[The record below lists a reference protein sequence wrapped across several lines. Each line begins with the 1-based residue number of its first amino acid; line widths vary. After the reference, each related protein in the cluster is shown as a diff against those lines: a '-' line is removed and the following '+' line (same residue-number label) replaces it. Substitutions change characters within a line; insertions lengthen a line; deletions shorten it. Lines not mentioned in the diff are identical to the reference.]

1 MPDGTR
7 QTSATSSCLFS
18 NIFSSLPPFH
28 AARYNQ
34 QLFYPCGVIAS
45 MSLAKTYT
53 LADVTRWYSMHE
65 LNKAKPYLNSIT
77 QLTVQ
82 PNKITAQVKGTA
94 KHPYSVEIF
103 FENDMA
109 DMPGMRPMCSCP
121 VGYKCK
127 HTAAVLLSAL
137 SLPRTPVVNPA
148 LLEWVEAF
156 RKAQAVPAKKK
167 AKPSLRPEHL
177 CYALMKSF
185 NSSGYF
191 VGTYKAKMSADG
203 QLLGSMEEW
212 NNVERALIK
221 PPMFVTDED
230 LPILRLLWKQREKY
244 DGNILLGKQGNEIL
258 TSLLAS
264 GRFFCMERVAGN
276 RYVLSAPIRL
286 KQGEVREAR
295 LDWGADEAGHMVPRV
310 IRSGAAVVVLPLP
323 EATWYLDA
331 KAGEIG
337 LLKLAQTPAQIAQ
350 LLSMPPL
357 REVDVPV
364 VSEVL
369 REMVPDLPA
378 PTTSRLRSLEA
389 QLKPLLLLETS
400 VPAYMGRFRGYGF
413 GTQVRD
419 WAYVRFRYGEAL
431 MPPDH
436 PGEFVTLQSG
446 ETVRVKRDLKQEQ
459 RYLKSLADFGLEEM
473 PRFGLSG
480 VTLDQP
486 VYVLEGEKAWPAF
499 MKLAVPQMK
508 TAGWEVVVPQGFRHH
523 VLEVEAWVGEFDE
536 QEDGWFSLNMGIV
549 VNGQRLPLAPMLH
562 ELFKTDQRWLDAI
575 LLDRMKDNEA
585 IELRLPEGGTV
596 RVPAERVKP
605 LARTL
610 IELFDGRA
618 GTEEIRLSRYDV
630 ARIDALAGMERW
642 QFKGVDA
649 VASLAGKLKNTSGI
663 QAVEAPEGF
672 ALQLRHYQLEGLAWL
687 QFLREQGLAGIL
699 ADDMGLGKTAQ
710 TLAHLLLEKQSGR
723 MDRPSLVVLPTSLI
737 FNWKREAERFAPQLR
752 LLSLHGKERA
762 DHFPL
767 IASHDV
773 ILTTYPLLW
782 RDEAALL
789 EYNYHLLILD
799 EAQTVKNVSSQAA
812 QVVRRLNARH
822 RLCLTGTP
830 LENHLGELW
839 AQFDFLL
846 PGLLGDAKGFTKT
859 WRTPI
864 EKHGNRLRRDL
875 LAQRVR
881 PFIMR
886 RRKED
891 VATELPPKTLIVRT
905 VELEGMQRD
914 LYETVRIAMDQRVR
928 EEIAEKGFARSHIII
943 LDALLKL
950 RQVCCDPRLL
960 KLASAKKVKEH
971 AKLDLLMEMLPE
983 LVSEGRRILVFS
995 QFTSMLELIEEELA
1009 KEKLT
1014 YVKLTGDT
1022 QNREEVVR
1030 RFQDGEVPI
1039 FLISLKA
1046 GGVGLNLTTAD
1057 TVIHYDPWWNPAVE
1071 NQATDRA
1078 HRLGQTKNVFVYKL
1092 VVAGSIEEKILAL
1105 QEKKAELA
1113 AGILSEDST
1122 GLTKFGEADIA
1133 ALLAPLPKDES
1144 E

>member
-1 MPDGTR
+1 
-7 QTSATSSCLFS
+7 
-18 NIFSSLPPFH
+18 
-28 AARYNQ
+28 
-34 QLFYPCGVIAS
+34 

-65 LNKAKPYLNSIT
+65 LNKAKAYLNSIT

-82 PNKITAQVKGTA
+82 SDKITALVKGTA
-94 KHPYSVEIF
+94 KQPYAVQIF
-103 FENDMA
+103 FEDDTA

-167 AKPSLRPEHL
+167 PKPAQRTEHL
-177 CYALMKSF
+177 CYVLLKSL
-185 NSSGYF
+185 NSDGYF
-191 VGTYKAKMSADG
+191 IGTYKARLSADG
-203 QLLGSMEEW
+203 QLLGQLEEW
-212 NNVERALIK
+212 SNVERALIK
-221 PPMFVTDED
+221 PPLFVSDED
-230 LPILRLLWKQREKY
+230 LPVLRLLWKQREKF

-258 TSLLAS
+258 TSLLEI

-295 LDWGADEAGHMVPRV
+295 LDWGADESGRMVPKI
-310 IRSGAAVVVLPLP
+310 IRSGGAVVVLPLP
-323 EATWYLDA
+323 EATWYLDT

-337 LLKLAQTPAQIAQ
+337 LLKLAQTPPQIAQ

-357 REVDVPV
+357 REIDVPV
-364 VSEVL
+364 VSEML

-378 PTTSRLRSLEA
+378 PTTARLRALDAS
-389 QLKPLLLLETS
+389 PVPMLLLDTS
-400 VPAYMGRFRGYGF
+400 LPAYMGRFRGYGF

-419 WAYVRFRYGEAL
+419 WACVEFRYGEAIL
-431 MPPDH
+431 SPDH
-436 PGEFVTLQSG
+436 PGEFVSLQNG
-446 ETVRVKRDLKQEQ
+446 ETVRVKRDLKLEQ
-459 RYLKSLADFGLEEM
+459 RFVQSLARYGLEEM
-473 PRFGLSG
+473 SRFGMAG
-480 VTLDQP
+480 ATPDQTM
-486 VYVLEGEKAWPAF
+486 YGLESEKAWSQF
-499 MKLAVPQMK
+499 MKVALPEMK
-508 TAGWEVVVPQGFRHH
+508 AAGWEILIPQGFRHH

-536 QEDGWFSLNMGIV
+536 KEDGWFSLNMGIV
-549 VNGQRLPLAPMLH
+549 VNGQRLALAPMLH
-562 ELFKTDQRWLDAI
+562 ELFKVDPRWLDAI

-585 IELRLPEGGTV
+585 IELRLPDGGAV
-596 RVPAERVKP
+596 RVPAERIKP

-610 IELFDGRA
+610 IELFDGKA
-618 GTEEIRLSRYDV
+618 PGDEIRLSRYDV
-630 ARIDALAGMERW
+630 ARIDALACMERW

-649 VASLAGKLKNTSGI
+649 VASLAEKLKNTAGI
-663 QAVEAPEGF
+663 QAVEPPEGF

-737 FNWKREAERFAPQLR
+737 FNWKREAERFAPELR
-752 LLSLHGKERA
+752 MLSLHGKERA
-762 DHFPL
+762 EHFPL
-767 IASHDV
+767 IAEHDV

-789 EYNYHLLILD
+789 EHNYHLLILD

-864 EKHGNRLRRDL
+864 EKHGNRMRRDL

-905 VELEGMQRD
+905 VELAGTQRD

-960 KLASAKKVKEH
+960 KLSSAKKVKEH

-995 QFTSMLELIEEELA
+995 QFTSMLELIEAELTA
-1009 KEKLT
+1009 EKLT

-1030 RFQDGEVPI
+1030 QFQEGEVPI

-1113 AGILSEDST
+1113 AGILSEDSA

-1133 ALLAPLPKDES
+1133 ALLAPLPRDE
-1144 E
+1144 EE

>member
-1 MPDGTR
+1 
-7 QTSATSSCLFS
+7 
-18 NIFSSLPPFH
+18 
-28 AARYNQ
+28 
-34 QLFYPCGVIAS
+34 

-65 LNKAKPYLNSIT
+65 LHKAKAYLNSIT
-77 QLTVQ
+77 QIAVQ
-82 PNKITAQVKGTA
+82 PDRITAQVRGTA
-94 KHPYSVEIF
+94 KLPYAVEISF
-103 FENDMA
+103 AAGDAGKSVIE
-109 DMPGMRPMCSCP
+109 PVCSCP

-137 SLPRTPVVNPA
+137 SLPRAPVVNPA
-148 LLEWVEAF
+148 LLEWVESF
-156 RKAQAVPAKKK
+156 RKTQSVAVKRK
-167 AKPSLRPEHL
+167 AKPAVSPERL
-177 CYALMKSF
+177 CYVLMKSF
-185 NSSGYF
+185 NAASYLIGI
-191 VGTYKAKMSADG
+191 YKCKMSSDG
-203 QLLGSMEEW
+203 NLQGRMEEW
-212 NNVERALIK
+212 SNVERALIK
-221 PPMFVTDED
+221 PPLFVTDED
-230 LPILRLLWKQREKY
+230 LPVLRLLLRQRDKH
-244 DGNILLGKQGNEIL
+244 DGNIIAGKQGNEIL
-258 TSLLAS
+258 LSLLES
-264 GRFFCMERVAGN
+264 GRFFCMERIPGN
-276 RYVLSAPIRL
+276 RYVLSEPVRL
-286 KQGEVREAR
+286 KQGKVRDAR
-295 LDWGADEAGHMVPRV
+295 LDWGADESGNMVPRI
-310 IRSGAAVVVLPLP
+310 IRSGAVVEVLPMTD
-323 EATWYLDA
+323 ATWYLDVQ
-331 KAGEIG
+331 AGEIG
-337 LLKLAQTPAQIAQ
+337 LLKLAQTPQQIAQ
-350 LLSMPPL
+350 LLNMPPL
-357 REVDVPV
+357 REIDVPV

-369 REMVPDLPA
+369 REMVPDLPP
-378 PTTSRLRSLEA
+378 PTTTRLRTLSAVLV
-389 QLKPLLLLETS
+389 PMLLLETS
-400 VPAYMGRFRGYGF
+400 ELAYMGRFRGYAY
-413 GTQVRD
+413 GTQMRD
-419 WAYVRFRYGEAL
+419 WVHVQFRYGEAVL
-431 MPPDH
+431 PTDH
-436 PGEFVTLQSG
+436 PGDFVSLNNG
-446 ETVRVKRDLKQEQ
+446 ETVRVKRDARLEQ
-459 RYLKSLADFGLEEM
+459 RFLKSLEGFGLEEM
-473 PRFGLSG
+473 PRFGILG
-480 VTLDQP
+480 NIPNHP
-486 VYVLEGEKAWPAF
+486 VYVLENERAWPQF
-499 MKLAVPQMK
+499 MQQALPKLRA
-508 TAGWEVVVPQGFRHH
+508 AGWEVVVPQSFRHH

-536 QEDGWFSLNMGIV
+536 REDGWFSLNMGIV
-549 VNGQRLPLAPMLH
+549 VNGQRLPLAPLLH
-562 ELFKTDQRWLDAI
+562 GLFKTDPRWLDPI
-575 LLDRMKDNEA
+575 LLANMKDDETV
-585 IELRLPEGGTV
+585 ELSLPDGGIV
-596 RVPAERVKP
+596 KVKAERIMP

-610 IELFDGRA
+610 IELFDGK
-618 GTEEIRLSRYDV
+618 GGSEEIRLSRYDV

-642 QFKGVDA
+642 QFKGADA
-649 VASLAGKLKNTSGI
+649 LTSLAERLRNTAGI
-663 QAVEAPEGF
+663 QPVQPPEGF
-672 ALQLRHYQLEGLAWL
+672 ALQLRHYQLEGLSWL
-687 QFLREQGLAGIL
+687 QFLRAQGLAGIL

-710 TLAHLLLEKQSGR
+710 ALAHLLLEKQSGR

-737 FNWKREAERFAPQLR
+737 FNWKIEAKRFAPQLKM
-752 LLSLHGKERA
+752 LSLHGKERA
-762 DHFPL
+762 EHFPL
-767 IASHDV
+767 IAEHDV
-773 ILTTYPLLW
+773 VLTTYPLLW
-782 RDEAALL
+782 RDEEALL
-789 EYNYHLLILD
+789 EYDYHLLILD

-812 QVVRRLNARH
+812 QVVRRLKARH

-846 PGLLGDAKGFTKT
+846 PGLLGDARGFTRT

-864 EKHGNRLRRDL
+864 EKHGNQARRDL
-875 LAQRVR
+875 LAQRVK

-891 VATELPPKTLIVRT
+891 VAKELPPKTQIIRT
-905 VELEGMQRD
+905 VELEGGQRD

-960 KLASAKKVKEH
+960 KLSSAKKVKER

-983 LVSEGRRILVFS
+983 LVGEDRRILVFS

-1009 KEKLT
+1009 KEKLA

-1113 AGILSEDST
+1113 AGILSEDSA

-1133 ALLAPLPKDES
+1133 ALLAPLPNDED

>member
-1 MPDGTR
+1 
-7 QTSATSSCLFS
+7 
-18 NIFSSLPPFH
+18 
-28 AARYNQ
+28 
-34 QLFYPCGVIAS
+34 

-53 LADVTRWYSMHE
+53 LADVTRWYSMPE
-65 LNKAKPYLNSIT
+65 LHKAKAYLNSIN
-77 QLTVQ
+77 QLSVQ
-82 PNKITAQVKGTA
+82 PGKITAQVKGTA
-94 KHPYSVEIF
+94 KYPYAVEIF
-103 FENDMA
+103 FEEDMVGA
-109 DMPGMRPMCSCP
+109 QGIKPMCSCP

-137 SLPRTPVVNPA
+137 SLPRTPTVNPA

-156 RKAQAVPAKKK
+156 RKAQAVPVRKK
-167 AKPSLRPEHL
+167 AKTALRTERL
-177 CYALMKSF
+177 CYALMKSI
-185 NSSGYF
+185 NSDNYI
-191 VGTYKAKMSADG
+191 VGIYKAKMSADG
-203 QLLGSMEEW
+203 QLQGQLEEW
-212 NNVERALIK
+212 SNVERALIK
-221 PPMFVTDED
+221 PPQFVTDED
-230 LPILRLLWKQREKY
+230 LPILRLLLRQRDKY
-244 DGNILLGKQGNEIL
+244 DGNIAMGKQGNEIL
-258 TSLLAS
+258 LGLLES
-264 GRFFCMERVAGN
+264 GRFFCMERIAGN

-295 LDWGADEAGHMVPRV
+295 LDWGADESGRMVPKI
-310 IRSGAAVVVLPLP
+310 IRSGAAVAVLPLQD
-323 EATWYLDA
+323 ATWYLDA
-331 KAGEIG
+331 KSGELG
-337 LLKLAQTPAQIAQ
+337 LLKLAQTPSQIAQ

-357 REVDVPV
+357 REIDVPV

-378 PTTSRLRSLEA
+378 PNTRRLRTLEA
-389 QLKPLLLLETS
+389 PLTPALLLETS

-419 WAYVRFRYGEAL
+419 WIRVSFRYGDAF
-431 MPPDH
+431 MPIDH
-436 PGEFVTLQSG
+436 PGEFVSLANG
-446 ETVRVKRDLKQEQ
+446 ETVRVQRDQKLEQ
-459 RYLKSLADFGLEEM
+459 RFLKSLRDYGLEEM

-486 VYVLEGEKAWPAF
+486 VYVLESEKAWPQF
-499 MKLAVPQMK
+499 MQHVIPQMQA
-508 TAGWEVVVPQGFRHH
+508 AGWQVVIPQGFRHH
-523 VLEVEAWVGEFDE
+523 MLEVEAWVGEFDE

-549 VNGQRLPLAPMLH
+549 VNGQRLALAPLLH
-562 ELFKTDQRWLDAI
+562 ELFKVDPRWLDAI
-575 LLDRMKDNEA
+575 LLERMREDEA
-585 IELRLPEGGTV
+585 IELQLPEGG
-596 RVPAERVKP
+596 RVKVMAERIKP

-610 IELFDGRA
+610 IELFDGKM
-618 GTEEIRLSRYDV
+618 GSEEIRLSRYDV

-642 QFKGVDA
+642 QFKGMDA
-649 VASLAGKLKNTSGI
+649 VASLAEKLKNTMGI
-663 QAVEAPEGF
+663 QAVQPPEGF
-672 ALQLRHYQLEGLAWL
+672 ALQLRQYQLEGLSWL

-710 TLAHLLLEKQSGR
+710 ALAHLLLEKQSGR

-762 DHFPL
+762 EHFPV
-767 IASHDV
+767 IAEYDV

-789 EYNYHLLILD
+789 EHNYHLLILD

-812 QVVRRLNARH
+812 QVVRKLNARH

-846 PGLLGDAKGFTKT
+846 PGLLGDAKSFTKT

-864 EKHGNRLRRDL
+864 EKQSNRLRRDL

-891 VATELPPKTLIVRT
+891 VATELPPKTMIVRT
-905 VELEGMQRD
+905 VELSGGQRD

-928 EEIAEKGFARSHIII
+928 EEIAEKGFARSHIIL

-960 KLASAKKVKEH
+960 KLSSAKKVKER

-983 LVSEGRRILVFS
+983 LVDEGRRILVFS
-995 QFTSMLELIEEELA
+995 QFTSMLELIEQELT
-1009 KEKLT
+1009 KEKLA

-1022 QNREEVVR
+1022 QNREQVVR

-1046 GGVGLNLTTAD
+1046 GGVGLNLTAAD

-1078 HRLGQTKNVFVYKL
+1078 HRLGQTRNVFVYKL

-1113 AGILSEDST
+1113 AGILSEDSA

-1133 ALLAPLPKDES
+1133 ALLAPLPGDES

>member
-1 MPDGTR
+1 
-7 QTSATSSCLFS
+7 
-18 NIFSSLPPFH
+18 
-28 AARYNQ
+28 
-34 QLFYPCGVIAS
+34 
-45 MSLAKTYT
+45 
-53 LADVTRWYSMHE
+53 
-65 LNKAKPYLNSIT
+65 
-77 QLTVQ
+77 
-82 PNKITAQVKGTA
+82 
-94 KHPYSVEIF
+94 
-103 FENDMA
+103 
-109 DMPGMRPMCSCP
+109 
-121 VGYKCK
+121 
-127 HTAAVLLSAL
+127 
-137 SLPRTPVVNPA
+137 
-148 LLEWVEAF
+148 
-156 RKAQAVPAKKK
+156 
-167 AKPSLRPEHL
+167 
-177 CYALMKSF
+177 
-185 NSSGYF
+185 
-191 VGTYKAKMSADG
+191 
-203 QLLGSMEEW
+203 
-212 NNVERALIK
+212 
-221 PPMFVTDED
+221 
-230 LPILRLLWKQREKY
+230 
-244 DGNILLGKQGNEIL
+244 
-258 TSLLAS
+258 
-264 GRFFCMERVAGN
+264 
-276 RYVLSAPIRL
+276 
-286 KQGEVREAR
+286 
-295 LDWGADEAGHMVPRV
+295 
-310 IRSGAAVVVLPLP
+310 
-323 EATWYLDA
+323 
-331 KAGEIG
+331 
-337 LLKLAQTPAQIAQ
+337 
-350 LLSMPPL
+350 
-357 REVDVPV
+357 
-364 VSEVL
+364 
-369 REMVPDLPA
+369 
-378 PTTSRLRSLEA
+378 
-389 QLKPLLLLETS
+389 
-400 VPAYMGRFRGYGF
+400 
-413 GTQVRD
+413 
-419 WAYVRFRYGEAL
+419 VRFRYGEAL

>member
-1 MPDGTR
+1 MP
-7 QTSATSSCLFS
+7 
-18 NIFSSLPPFH
+18 
-28 AARYNQ
+28 
-34 QLFYPCGVIAS
+34 
-45 MSLAKTYT
+45 LANTYT
-53 LADVTRWYSMHE
+53 LADVTRWYSSLE
-65 LNKAKPYLNSIT
+65 LQKAKAYLNSIT
-77 QLTVQ
+77 QLSIQ
-82 PNKITAQVKGTA
+82 PSKITAQVKGTA
-94 KHPYSVEIF
+94 KLPYLVQIF
-103 FENDMA
+103 FEDTMS
-109 DMPGMRPMCSCP
+109 DMPGMRPFCSCP

-137 SLPRTPVVNPA
+137 SLPRKPAVNPA

-156 RKAQAVPAKKK
+156 RKAQSNQTRKKSKPA
-167 AKPSLRPEHL
+167 PRSEHL
-177 CYALMKSF
+177 CYLLLK
-185 NSSGYF
+185 NTNTGGYF
-191 VGTYKAKMSADG
+191 IATYKARLSPEGKPMG
-203 QLLGSMEEW
+203 LLEEW
-212 NNVERALIK
+212 NNVERALLK
-221 PPMFVTDED
+221 PPLFVADED
-230 LPILRLLWKQREKY
+230 LPILRMLWNQSEKFGGNLLA
-244 DGNILLGKQGNEIL
+244 GKMGNEIL
-258 TSLLAS
+258 LGVLNT
-264 GRFFCMERVAGN
+264 GRLFCMERTTGN
-276 RYVLSAPIRL
+276 RVLLSSPVRL
-286 KQGEVREAR
+286 RSGEARDAR
-295 LDWGADEAGHMVPRV
+295 LDWGADESGRMVPKI
-310 IRSGAAVVVLPLP
+310 IRSGNAVQVLPMLD
-323 EATWYLDA
+323 ATWYLDSQS
-331 KAGEIG
+331 GEIG
-337 LLKLAQTPAQIAQ
+337 LLKLAQTPSQIAQ

-357 REVDVPV
+357 REIDVPV
-364 VSEVL
+364 ISAVL
-369 REMVPDLPA
+369 REMVPELSTPG
-378 PTTSRLRSLEA
+378 TIRLRALDA
-389 QLKPLLLLETS
+389 KLKPVLLLDTS
-400 VPAYMGRFRGYGF
+400 LPAYMVRYRGYGF
-413 GTQVRD
+413 GTQIRD
-419 WAYVRFRYGEAL
+419 WASVEFSYGEAVL
-431 MPPDH
+431 PPEH
-436 PGEFVTLQSG
+436 PGEFVSLPNG
-446 ETVRVKRDLKQEQ
+446 ETVRVKRNLKAEQ
-459 RYLKSLADFGLEEM
+459 RYLQSLTSYGLEEM
-473 PRFGLSG
+473 SRFGMTGALP
-480 VTLDQP
+480 DQTM
-486 VYVLEGEKAWPAF
+486 YGLESDQSWPQF
-499 MKLAVPQMK
+499 MAQTVPQMK
-508 TAGWEVVVPQGFRHH
+508 EAGWEIVIPQGFRHH
-523 VLEVEAWVGEFDE
+523 LLEVEAWVGEFDE

-549 VNGQRLPLAPMLH
+549 VNGQRLALAPLLH
-562 ELFKTDQRWLDAI
+562 ELFKVDVRWLDAI
-575 LLDRMKDNEA
+575 LLDKMKDDES
-585 IELRLPEGGTV
+585 IELHLPEGGRV
-596 RVPAERVKP
+596 KVPAERIKP

-610 IELFDGRA
+610 IELFDGKA
-618 GTEEIRLSRYDV
+618 TGDTIRLSRFDV
-630 ARIDALAGMERW
+630 ARIDALAAMARW

-649 VASLAGKLKNTSGI
+649 VARMAEKLKNTSGI
-663 QAVEAPEGF
+663 QAVDTPTGF

-723 MDRPSLVVLPTSLI
+723 MDKPSLVVLPTSLI
-737 FNWKREAERFAPQLR
+737 FNWKREAARFAPQLR
-752 LLSLHGKERA
+752 MLSLHGKERA
-762 DHFPL
+762 VHFPL
-767 IASHDV
+767 IAEHDV

-789 EYNYHLLILD
+789 EHEYHLLILD

-812 QVVRRLNARH
+812 QVVRKLNARH

-846 PGLLGDAKGFTKT
+846 PGLLGDIKSFTKT

-864 EKHGNRLRRDL
+864 EKHGNRQRRDL
-875 LAQRVR
+875 LAQRVK

-905 VELEGMQRD
+905 VELQGSQRD

-950 RQVCCDPRLL
+950 RQVCCDPRLV
-960 KLASAKKVKEH
+960 KLTSAKKVKEH

-995 QFTSMLELIEEELA
+995 QFTSMLELIEAELV
-1009 KEKLT
+1009 KEMLT

-1030 RFQDGEVPI
+1030 CFQDGEAAI

-1113 AGILSEDST
+1113 AGILSEDGA

-1133 ALLAPLPKDES
+1133 ALLAPLPADDED
-1144 E
+1144 

>member
-1 MPDGTR
+1 
-7 QTSATSSCLFS
+7 
-18 NIFSSLPPFH
+18 
-28 AARYNQ
+28 
-34 QLFYPCGVIAS
+34 
-45 MSLAKTYT
+45 
-53 LADVTRWYSMHE
+53 
-65 LNKAKPYLNSIT
+65 
-77 QLTVQ
+77 
-82 PNKITAQVKGTA
+82 
-94 KHPYSVEIF
+94 
-103 FENDMA
+103 
-109 DMPGMRPMCSCP
+109 
-121 VGYKCK
+121 
-127 HTAAVLLSAL
+127 
-137 SLPRTPVVNPA
+137 
-148 LLEWVEAF
+148 
-156 RKAQAVPAKKK
+156 
-167 AKPSLRPEHL
+167 
-177 CYALMKSF
+177 
-185 NSSGYF
+185 
-191 VGTYKAKMSADG
+191 
-203 QLLGSMEEW
+203 
-212 NNVERALIK
+212 
-221 PPMFVTDED
+221 
-230 LPILRLLWKQREKY
+230 
-244 DGNILLGKQGNEIL
+244 
-258 TSLLAS
+258 
-264 GRFFCMERVAGN
+264 
-276 RYVLSAPIRL
+276 
-286 KQGEVREAR
+286 
-295 LDWGADEAGHMVPRV
+295 
-310 IRSGAAVVVLPLP
+310 
-323 EATWYLDA
+323 
-331 KAGEIG
+331 
-337 LLKLAQTPAQIAQ
+337 
-350 LLSMPPL
+350 
-357 REVDVPV
+357 
-364 VSEVL
+364 
-369 REMVPDLPA
+369 
-378 PTTSRLRSLEA
+378 
-389 QLKPLLLLETS
+389 
-400 VPAYMGRFRGYGF
+400 
-413 GTQVRD
+413 
-419 WAYVRFRYGEAL
+419 
-431 MPPDH
+431 
-436 PGEFVTLQSG
+436 
-446 ETVRVKRDLKQEQ
+446 
-459 RYLKSLADFGLEEM
+459 
-473 PRFGLSG
+473 
-480 VTLDQP
+480 
-486 VYVLEGEKAWPAF
+486 
-499 MKLAVPQMK
+499 
-508 TAGWEVVVPQGFRHH
+508 
-523 VLEVEAWVGEFDE
+523 
-536 QEDGWFSLNMGIV
+536 
-549 VNGQRLPLAPMLH
+549 
-562 ELFKTDQRWLDAI
+562 
-575 LLDRMKDNEA
+575 
-585 IELRLPEGGTV
+585 
-596 RVPAERVKP
+596 
-605 LARTL
+605 
-610 IELFDGRA
+610 
-618 GTEEIRLSRYDV
+618 
-630 ARIDALAGMERW
+630 
-642 QFKGVDA
+642 
-649 VASLAGKLKNTSGI
+649 
-663 QAVEAPEGF
+663 
-672 ALQLRHYQLEGLAWL
+672 
-687 QFLREQGLAGIL
+687 
-699 ADDMGLGKTAQ
+699 
-710 TLAHLLLEKQSGR
+710 

>member
-1 MPDGTR
+1 MILFLVE
-7 QTSATSSCLFS
+7 QHCMHHVIIHLSFISAV
-18 NIFSSLPPFH
+18 LPPK
-28 AARYNQ
+28 
-34 QLFYPCGVIAS
+34 LMSIAD
-45 MSLAKTYT
+45 TYT
-53 LADVTRWYSMHE
+53 LADVVRWYTMQE
-65 LNKAKPYLNSIT
+65 LQKAKAYLNSIT
-77 QLTVQ
+77 HLTVQ
-82 PNKITAQVKGTA
+82 PNRITAQVRGTA
-94 KHPYSVEIF
+94 KLPYAVDIHFSVDHLGVSGIR
-103 FENDMA
+103 
-109 DMPGMRPMCSCP
+109 PGCSCP
-121 VGYKCK
+121 VGFKCK
-127 HTAAVLLSAL
+127 HTAAVLLTGL
-137 SLPRTPVVNPA
+137 SLPRAPTVNPA
-148 LLEWVEAF
+148 LLDWVDSF
-156 RKAQAVPAKKK
+156 RKALSVPAKKK
-167 AKPSLRPEHL
+167 AKPVVRPERL

-185 NSSGYF
+185 NSDSYI
-191 VGTYKAKMSADG
+191 VGVYKAKMAADG
-203 QLLGSMEEW
+203 QLQGQMEEW
-212 NNVERALIK
+212 SNMERALIK
-221 PPMFVTDED
+221 PPQFVGEED

-244 DGNILLGKQGNEIL
+244 DGNIVMGKQGHEIL
-258 TSLLAS
+258 TILLAS
-264 GRFFCMERVAGN
+264 GRFYCMERVAGN
-276 RYVLSAPIRL
+276 RYVLSAPVRL
-286 KQGEVREAR
+286 KQGGVREAK
-295 LDWGADEAGHMVPRV
+295 LDWGADDSGRMIPRI
-310 IRSGAAVVVLPLP
+310 IRRGSPVDVLPLQ
-323 EATWYLDA
+323 EATWYLDM

-337 LLKLAQTPAQIAQ
+337 QLKLAQSPLQIAQ

-357 REVDVPV
+357 REVDVAV

-378 PTTSRLRSLEA
+378 PSTTRLRTLDEP
-389 QLKPLLLLETS
+389 LKPVLLLETS
-400 VPAYMGRFRGYGF
+400 APVYMGRFRGYAF

-419 WAYVRFRYGEAL
+419 YAYVQFLYGDAVL
-431 MPPDH
+431 QPDH
-436 PGEFVTLQSG
+436 ASEFVSLKNG
-446 ETVRVKRDLKQEQ
+446 ETVRVKRDTKSEQ
-459 RYLKSLADFGLEEM
+459 RFIKTLRSFGLEEI
-473 PRFGLSG
+473 PSFGISMA
-480 VTLDQP
+480 DQTA
-486 VYVLEGEKAWPAF
+486 YGLESEKAWPQF
-499 MKLAVPQMK
+499 MQNTIPQMK
-508 TAGWEVVVPQGFRHH
+508 AAGWEIAIPQGFRHH
-523 VLEVEAWVGEFDE
+523 VLEVEEWVGEFDE

-549 VNGQRLPLAPMLH
+549 VNGQRLALAPLLH
-562 ELFKTDQRWLDAI
+562 ELFKTDARWLDAI
-575 LLDRMKDNEA
+575 SLERMKENEA
-585 IELRLPEGGTV
+585 ISLHLPDGGV
-596 RVPAERVKP
+596 VKVPAERIKP

-610 IELFDGRA
+610 IELFDGK
-618 GTEEIRLSRYDV
+618 GGGETIRLSRYDV
-630 ARIDALAGMERW
+630 ARIDALSDLSRW

-649 VASLAGKLKNTSGI
+649 LTSLAKKLKDTSGI
-663 QAVEAPEGF
+663 QPVQPPEGF
-672 ALQLRHYQLEGLAWL
+672 ALQLRPYQLEGLAWL
-687 QFLREQGLAGIL
+687 QFLRQQELAGIL

-710 TLAHLLLEKQSGR
+710 TLAHLLLEKQAGR

-737 FNWKREAERFAPQLR
+737 FNWKREAERFAPQLKM
-752 LLSLHGKERA
+752 LSLHGKERA
-762 DHFPL
+762 EHFPL
-767 IASHDV
+767 IAEHDV
-773 ILTTYPLLW
+773 VLTTYPLLW
-782 RDEAALL
+782 RDEEALL
-789 EYNYHLLILD
+789 EHNYHLLILD

-846 PGLLGDAKGFTKT
+846 PGLLGDLKGFTKT

-864 EKHGNRLRRDL
+864 EKHGNKLRRDL
-875 LAQRVR
+875 LAQRVK

-905 VELEGMQRD
+905 VELEGTQRD

-960 KLASAKKVKEH
+960 KLTSAKKVKEH

-1030 RFQDGEVPI
+1030 QFQDGEVPI

-1113 AGILSEDST
+1113 AGILSEDSA

-1133 ALLAPLPKDES
+1133 ALLAPLPTDEG
-1144 E
+1144 

>member
-1 MPDGTR
+1 
-7 QTSATSSCLFS
+7 
-18 NIFSSLPPFH
+18 
-28 AARYNQ
+28 
-34 QLFYPCGVIAS
+34 

-65 LNKAKPYLNSIT
+65 LHKAKAYLNSIT
-77 QLTVQ
+77 QIAVQ
-82 PNKITAQVKGTA
+82 PDRITAQVRGTA
-94 KHPYSVEIF
+94 KLPYAVEISF
-103 FENDMA
+103 AAGDAGKSVIE
-109 DMPGMRPMCSCP
+109 PVCSCP

-137 SLPRTPVVNPA
+137 SLPRAPVVNPA
-148 LLEWVEAF
+148 LLEWVESF
-156 RKAQAVPAKKK
+156 RKTQSVAVKRK
-167 AKPSLRPEHL
+167 AKPAVSPERL
-177 CYALMKSF
+177 CYVLMKSF
-185 NSSGYF
+185 NAASYLIGI
-191 VGTYKAKMSADG
+191 YKCKMSSDG
-203 QLLGSMEEW
+203 NLQGRMEEW
-212 NNVERALIK
+212 SNVERALIK
-221 PPMFVTDED
+221 PPLFVTDED
-230 LPILRLLWKQREKY
+230 LPVLRLLLRQRDKH
-244 DGNILLGKQGNEIL
+244 DGNIIAGKQGNEIL
-258 TSLLAS
+258 LSLLES
-264 GRFFCMERVAGN
+264 GRFFCMERIPGN
-276 RYVLSAPIRL
+276 RYVLSEPVRL
-286 KQGEVREAR
+286 KQGKVRDAR
-295 LDWGADEAGHMVPRV
+295 LDWGADESGNMVPRI
-310 IRSGAAVVVLPLP
+310 IRSGAVVEVLPMTD
-323 EATWYLDA
+323 ATWYLDVQ
-331 KAGEIG
+331 AGEIG
-337 LLKLAQTPAQIAQ
+337 LLKLAQTPQQIAQ
-350 LLSMPPL
+350 LLNMPPL
-357 REVDVPV
+357 REIDVPV

-369 REMVPDLPA
+369 REMVPDLPP
-378 PTTSRLRSLEA
+378 PTTTRLRTLSAVLV
-389 QLKPLLLLETS
+389 PMLLLETS
-400 VPAYMGRFRGYGF
+400 ELAYMGRFRGYAY
-413 GTQVRD
+413 GTQMRD
-419 WAYVRFRYGEAL
+419 WVHVQFRYGEAVL
-431 MPPDH
+431 PTDH
-436 PGEFVTLQSG
+436 PGDFVSLNNG
-446 ETVRVKRDLKQEQ
+446 ETVRVKRDARLEQ
-459 RYLKSLADFGLEEM
+459 RFLKSLEGFGLEEM
-473 PRFGLSG
+473 PRFGISG
-480 VTLDQP
+480 NIPNHP
-486 VYVLEGEKAWPAF
+486 VYVLENERAWPQF
-499 MKLAVPQMK
+499 MQQALPKLRA
-508 TAGWEVVVPQGFRHH
+508 AGWEVVVPQSFRHH

-536 QEDGWFSLNMGIV
+536 REDGWFSLNMGIV
-549 VNGQRLPLAPMLH
+549 VNGQRLPLAPLLH
-562 ELFKTDQRWLDAI
+562 GLFKTDPRWLDPI
-575 LLDRMKDNEA
+575 LLANMKDDETV
-585 IELRLPEGGTV
+585 ELSLPDGGIV
-596 RVPAERVKP
+596 KVKAERIMP

-610 IELFDGRA
+610 IELFDGK
-618 GTEEIRLSRYDV
+618 GGSEEIRLSRYDV

-642 QFKGVDA
+642 QFKGADA
-649 VASLAGKLKNTSGI
+649 LTSLAERLRNTAGI
-663 QAVEAPEGF
+663 QPVQPPEGF
-672 ALQLRHYQLEGLAWL
+672 ALQLRHYQLEGLSWL
-687 QFLREQGLAGIL
+687 QFLRAQGLAGIL

-710 TLAHLLLEKQSGR
+710 ALAHLLLEKQSGR

-737 FNWKREAERFAPQLR
+737 FNWKIEAKRFAPQLKM
-752 LLSLHGKERA
+752 LSLHGKERA
-762 DHFPL
+762 EHFPL
-767 IASHDV
+767 IAEHDV
-773 ILTTYPLLW
+773 VLTTYPLLW
-782 RDEAALL
+782 RDEEALL
-789 EYNYHLLILD
+789 EYDYHLLILD

-812 QVVRRLNARH
+812 QVVRRLKARH

-846 PGLLGDAKGFTKT
+846 PGLLGDARGFTRT

-864 EKHGNRLRRDL
+864 EKHGNQARRDL
-875 LAQRVR
+875 LAQRVK

-891 VATELPPKTLIVRT
+891 VAKELPPKTQIIRT
-905 VELEGMQRD
+905 VELEGGQRD

-960 KLASAKKVKEH
+960 KLSSAKKVKER

-983 LVSEGRRILVFS
+983 LVGEDRRILVFS

-1009 KEKLT
+1009 KEKLA

-1113 AGILSEDST
+1113 AGILSEDSA

-1133 ALLAPLPKDES
+1133 ALLAPLPNDED